1 MLKSA
6 QRGAGF
12 FGTRSESRSRATA
25 DEHPSAVVVTR
36 SRPLELALDLERDFS
51 DGLPHPKSLFRVD
64 ITAPATLIAYA
75 DGLPVTEHTFR
86 RDGVPFPVI
95 INGTTAALWSTSSG
109 ESFAGLR
116 NGTPYIISVYDAD
129 KKVAAVT
136 AMPLVPSGAPT
147 KVRICTMGETSYP
160 CRANRAEAGSLRV
173 VFEPPSFFG
182 GDSISSVRY
191 VVELAATPEFAKG
204 LVQKIVEAEA
214 DKTLQMVAVSGLRS
228 GTAYWARVTAMT
240 DVGLGNTSSVSALSE
255 QVPSESDVL
264 PQRQARQRLDEAQ
277 DELKRHILA
286 NAGSVADAKDYLG
299 SRNLPAAD
307 L

>member
-1 MLKSA
+1 
-6 QRGAGF
+6 
-12 FGTRSESRSRATA
+12 
-25 DEHPSAVVVTR
+25 
-36 SRPLELALDLERDFS
+36 
-51 DGLPHPKSLFRVD
+51 
-64 ITAPATLIAYA
+64 
-75 DGLPVTEHTFR
+75 
-86 RDGVPFPVI
+86 
-95 INGTTAALWSTSSG
+95 
-109 ESFAGLR
+109 
-116 NGTPYIISVYDAD
+116 
-129 KKVAAVT
+129 
-136 AMPLVPSGAPT
+136 
-147 KVRICTMGETSYP
+147 
-160 CRANRAEAGSLRV
+160 
-173 VFEPPSFFG
+173 
-182 GDSISSVRY
+182 
-191 VVELAATPEFAKG
+191 VELAATPEFAEG

-214 DKTLQMVAVSGLRS
+214 EKTLQMVAVSGLRS